1 MHIINNWITKQYIGT
16 VDTSKLGTS
25 VYIYYLIR
33 VPVNDSDQAMK
44 ALNIER
50 TLKREFCN

>member
-33 VPVNDSDQAMK
+33 VPVNGSDQAMK